1 MKRLWFV
8 PMLLVLTSCGVFS
21 TQEPAKKEPP
31 TTAVVADIIEENKA
45 DLNYI
50 KNRTADD
57 LELGHAVRHMIV
69 EQKLGNSEV
78 GSKAREIVLRQPTT
92 PKEAKERC
100 VESGKS
106 KGMITREFF
115 LILLLTVG
123 VCSLIQCLIHYY
135 RSKKNGQS

>member
-1 MKRLWFV
+1 MKRLLFV
-8 PMLLVLTSCGVFS
+8 PMLLFLTSCGVFS
-21 TQEPAKKEPP
+21 TREPAKSEPP

-69 EQKLGNSEV
+69 EQDLSNSEV
-78 GSKAREIVLRQPTT
+78 GSKARKMVLKQPTT